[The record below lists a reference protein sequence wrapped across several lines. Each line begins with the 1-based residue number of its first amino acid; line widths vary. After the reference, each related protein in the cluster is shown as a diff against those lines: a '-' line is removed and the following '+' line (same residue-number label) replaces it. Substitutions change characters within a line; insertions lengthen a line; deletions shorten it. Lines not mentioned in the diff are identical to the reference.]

1 MARAISIA
9 VVLVALSPHVD
20 VRDATQQWSVVV
32 CGVSPDPRRVAAD
45 EAVAFWNDQL
55 AALGAHLS
63 LGPVASCD
71 RTVPDAVLRRISD
84 GVLEGGRL
92 EPFPRELQDVA
103 GDVVVALSETDLI
116 SVGIPRAGRR
126 RGGLVVVRQG
136 NIPPLSL
143 PNVSRNVLAHELGHV
158 LGLPHLPDP
167 TLLMCGRPSPCR
179 PALFQSPDP
188 RFFPLTDA
196 EKRDLAKRYR

>member
-1 MARAISIA
+1 MARAVSLAIA
-9 VVLVALSPHVD
+9 LFAIAPHPHLGG
-20 VRDATQQWSVVV
+20 ATPPWSVVV
-32 CGVSPDPRRVAAD
+32 CGASPDSRRVAAD
-45 EAVAFWNDQL
+45 EAVRFWNDQL
-55 AALGAHLS
+55 AAVGAHLS

-71 RTVPDAVLRRISD
+71 RKVPDDVLRRISD
-84 GVLEGGRL
+84 GVLEGGRS
-92 EPFPRELQDVA
+92 ERFPRELQDVD

-116 SVGIPRAGRR
+116 SVGIPRAGSR

-158 LGLPHLPDP
+158 LGLPHVPDP
-167 TLLMCGRPSPCR
+167 ALLMCGRPSPCR
-179 PALFQSPDP
+179 PALFQSPDT

>member
-1 MARAISIA
+1 MARAVSIA
-9 VVLVALSPHVD
+9 VVVLALAPHSD
-20 VRDATQQWSVVV
+20 LRGATQHWSVVV
-32 CGVSPDPRRVAAD
+32 CGASSDPRRVAAD
-45 EAVAFWNDQL
+45 EAVNFWNEQL
-55 AALGAHLS
+55 AAVGASLS

-71 RTVPDAVLRRISD
+71 RKVPDDVLRRISD
-84 GVLEGGRL
+84 SVLEGARS
-92 EPFPRELQDVA
+92 EQFPRELQDVA

-116 SVGIPRAGRR
+116 SVGIPRAGGW

-136 NIPPLSL
+136 NTPPLSL

-179 PALFQSPDP
+179 PALFQSPDT